1 MQLKQWRM
9 TNVAT
14 SEQVQGYRNGMA
26 RLTEEDVRLIRELKK
41 QSDLSNAE
49 IARKFEVGSSTVSD
63 IINGHTWRNV

>member
-14 SEQVQGYRNGMA
+14 SEQVQGRRNGMA

-49 IARKFEVGSSTVSD
+49 IARKFEVGESTVSD
-63 IINGHTWRNV
+63 IINGQTWRNV